1 MKTVQLKA
9 EGFWKNRTKLPDYSG
24 IYFVYAATM
33 NKKNQVCDK
42 RLLYIGETDNI
53 HERHNGTKE
62 KPAKHEHY
70 DDFINELGD
79 GEVLKYVTVEVKG
92 TEKERKEIQNALLFR
107 NNPPVNS
114 ASTKSYGGDDISISF
129 STEDKITPPNDVIV
143 RKGENRE

>member
-9 EGFWKNRTKLPDYSG
+9 EGNWKNRTKLPDYGG

-33 NKKNQVCDK
+33 DEKNQVCDK

-79 GEVLKYVTVEVKG
+79 SEVLKYVTAEVKG
-92 TEKERKEIQNALLFR
+92 TEKERKEIQNALIFR
-107 NNPPVNS
+107 NNPPVNT
-114 ASTKSYGGDDISISF
+114 ASTKSYGGEDISISF
-129 STEDKITPPNDVIV
+129 STEDKITPPDDVIV
-143 RKGENRE
+143 KKGENRE